1 MKALRILARV
11 VALIGVASIGHARL
25 DFTEGQMIPST
36 LKNDYTISGAN
47 TFSGANAVTGSVLFD
62 GDALKI
68 TPASAQTIAEGDTI
82 TANACGTVKIITAAG
97 AVTTNTTHSITNP
110 ATAPA
115 GCCMAIYNTGGT
127 NTITLDTNTT
137 LVVGAAANLALASK
151 DIALFC
157 NDGTNWIQVS
167 AVLTIN

>member
-1 MKALRILARV
+1 MKMLKILMALAL
-11 VALIGVASIGHARL
+11 VAVAVPANATL

-36 LKNDYTISGAN
+36 LKNDYT
-47 TFSGANAVTGSVLFD
+47 FSGANAVTGSMLFD

-68 TPASAQTIAEGDTI
+68 TPATSQTIAEGDVI
-82 TANACGTVKIITAAG
+82 AANACGTIKIITAGG

-110 ATAPA
+110 ASAPA

-127 NTITLDTNTT
+127 HTITLDTNTT
-137 LVVGAAANLALASK
+137 LVVGAASNLALASK
-151 DIALFC
+151 DLAIFC
-157 NDGTNWIQVS
+157 NDGTNWIQVT